1 MIRNSAPGSAG
12 LVSTKYATIYEPPE
26 ALPLD
31 SGEELSPVTLAYE
44 TYGELN
50 HDRSNA
56 ILVCHALSGDAHA
69 AGISADTGG
78 MSAADVGFGAKSE
91 GQVDRRQLGWW
102 DNMIGPGKAFDTDRY
117 FVVSSNIIGGCKGST
132 GPSSINPHTGR
143 PYGLGFPVVTIGDM
157 VRSQKRLLERLGV
170 ERLLSVSGGSMGGMQ
185 ALQWAVAYPEAVRS
199 CIPIATTARLSAQGI
214 AFDEVM
220 RQALMADPYWNR
232 GDYYDREQQ
241 PTVGLSIARMVGHI
255 TYLSDESMRNKF
267 GRRLRDREKY
277 GYHFQ
282 TDFEVESYLKH
293 QGNSFI
299 QRFDA
304 NSYLYITKAI
314 DYFDLANG
322 HGALANALS
331 GVKAR
336 FLIISFSSDWLYP
349 SYQSKE
355 MARALRRLGVDVS
368 DCEIPTSYG
377 HDAFLLEEE
386 AQTQMIAGFLA
397 HNLARVR
404 AENGAVAQ

>member
-1 MIRNSAPGSAG
+1 MRDTAPGSAG
-12 LVSTKYATIYEPPE
+12 VVSTKYMTICEPPD

-31 SGEELSPVTLAYE
+31 SGERLAPVTLAYE

-50 HDRSNA
+50 ADRSNA

-69 AGISADTGG
+69 AGISAEDSGV
-78 MSAADVGFGAKSE
+78 SAADVGFGAKE
-91 GQVDRRQLGWW
+91 DGGVNRRRLGWW
-102 DNMIGPGKAFDTDRY
+102 DNMIGPGKAFDTERY
-117 FVVSSNIIGGCKGST
+117 FVISSNVLGGCKGST
-132 GPSSINPHTGR
+132 GPSSVNPETGR
-143 PYGLGFPVVTIGDM
+143 PYGLAFPVVTVGDM
-157 VRSQKRLLERLGV
+157 VRAQKRLVERLGI
-170 ERLLSVSGGSMGGMQ
+170 ETLLCVSGGSMGGMQ
-185 ALQWAVAYPEAVRS
+185 ALQWAVAYPDAVRS

-220 RQALMADPYWNR
+220 RQAIMADPNWNR
-232 GDYYDREQQ
+232 GDYYGREQQ

-255 TYLSDESMRNKF
+255 TYLSDESMHNKF
-267 GRRLRDREKY
+267 GRRLRNREKY
-277 GYHFQ
+277 GYHFA
-282 TDFEVESYLKH
+282 TDFEVESYLKY
-293 QGNSFI
+293 QGASFI

-322 HGALANALS
+322 HGSLAQALK

-355 MARALRRLGVDVS
+355 LARALRRNGVDVS

-386 AQTQMIAGFLA
+386 AQTTMISGFLA
-397 HNLARVR
+397 HTLARIQTT
-404 AENGAVAQ
+404 NGALAK